1 MTRQRD
7 VAIVD
12 YGMGNLF
19 SVEAAC
25 AQAGLR
31 AVISSEPNE
40 IEDAASVILPGVGAF
55 GEAMRR
61 LREKSLDEVLC
72 RYVRSG
78 NALFAICLGMQL
90 LFDESEEFGSSL
102 GLGLVPGRV
111 VRLPAQD
118 QAGSVYKV
126 PAIGWNQ
133 VRMSPPG
140 NRGPDWHAPP
150 LAGIGD
156 GEYFYFVHS
165 YYVQPGDP
173 GLVLT
178 WTRYAGVDYAS
189 SLAHQ
194 NIFACQFHPER
205 SGRAGLQ
212 IYRNLAAT
220 IRRSA

>member
-1 MTRQRD
+1 MTRQHE

-25 AQAGLR
+25 AHWGMR
-31 AVISSEPNE
+31 AVITSDPDE
-40 IEDAASVILPGVGAF
+40 IENATTVILPGVGAF
-55 GEAMRR
+55 SEAMRR
-61 LREKSLDEVLC
+61 LSEKSLDEAL
-72 RYVRSG
+72 RRFARSG
-78 NALFAICLGMQL
+78 RPFFAICLGMQL
-90 LFDESEEFGSSL
+90 LFNESEEFGLSPGLSL
-102 GLGLVPGRV
+102 LPGRV
-111 VRLPAQD
+111 VRFPGHDETGA
-118 QAGSVYKV
+118 SVKV

-133 VRMSPPG
+133 VRLLEGDRRSDWRIPPM
-140 NRGPDWHAPP
+140 AS
-150 LAGIGD
+150 IGD
-156 GEYFYFVHS
+156 AEYFYFVHS
-165 YYVQPGDP
+165 YYVQPEDP

-178 WTRYAGVDYAS
+178 RTRYAGVDYAS

-205 SGRAGLQ
+205 SGPAGLQ